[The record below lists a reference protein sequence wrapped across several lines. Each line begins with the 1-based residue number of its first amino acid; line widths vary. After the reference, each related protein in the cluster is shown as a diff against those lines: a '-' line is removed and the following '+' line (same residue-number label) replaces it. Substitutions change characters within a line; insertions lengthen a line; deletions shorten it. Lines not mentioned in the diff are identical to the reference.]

1 MPDEID
7 PQAVEW
13 PYRQI
18 ADLLAAEIR
27 AGRWTP
33 GRPIDSEKIMCA
45 RFGVARMTLR
55 RAYESLRADGLIFTV
70 PHRGTFV
77 SDPLPDKAEP
87 RPGEPGRGL

>member
-7 PQAVEW
+7 HHAPEW

-18 ADLLAAEIR
+18 VTTLKTEIQ
-27 AGRWTP
+27 AGRWQP
-33 GRPIDSEKIMCA
+33 GGQLDTEKALCE
-45 RFGVARMTLR
+45 RFGVARKTLR
-55 RAYESLRADGLIFTV
+55 RALGSLREEGWIFTV

-77 SDPLPDKAEP
+77 ANPLPDTTEP